1 MFTTQVYLYKQ
12 KHQVVLRDTTQALT
26 SMRYN
31 PVYAKNL
38 KLHKGTDNV
47 LVFTFVNQDQK
58 PVNNSTATFTFRLIN
73 GEGSDLI
80 LAKTM
85 THISSTLGTASVTIT
100 EQELD
105 SVDTQRAHYTIER
118 SLTTSD
124 LNDAVFVDDNLGGRG
139 GVTIVDS
146 IMPLHTQSQ
155 TVTIPSFLDSDGIT
169 THYSSEWQGTNDVQS
184 LQYKPSTFT
193 GSVQVEG
200 ATADDNLW
208 YNLGSEISL
217 TATSSTGYITVSG
230 YHPYLRLRIEE
241 TSGSISELKIR

>member
-12 KHQVVLRDTTQALT
+12 KHQVVLRDTTTALT

-38 KLHKGTDNV
+38 KLHRGTDNV

-73 GEGSDLI
+73 REGSDVL

-85 THISSTLGTASVTIT
+85 TAIDATKGTASITVT

-105 SVDTQRAHYTIER
+105 TVNTQRAHYTIER

-124 LNDAVFVDDNLGGRG
+124 LNDVVFVDDQLGGRG
-139 GVTIVDS
+139 VIEIVDS
-146 IMPLHTQSQ
+146 VMPTHTES
-155 TVTIPSFLDSDGIT
+155 TTITIPAFYDGPGVT
-169 THYSSEWQGTNDVQS
+169 THYSSEWHGTNDVQT
-184 LQYKPSTFT
+184 LQYKPSAFT
-193 GSVQVEG
+193 GKIQVEG
-200 ATADDNLW
+200 ATADDNLR
-208 YNLGSEISL
+208 YDIGTELSL
-217 TATSSTGYITVSG
+217 TASSTTGYITILG
-230 YHPYLRLRIEE
+230 YHPFLRLRIEE
-241 TSGSISELKIR
+241 TSGSISEIKIR

>member
-73 GEGSDLI
+73 REGNDLI

-85 THISSTLGTASVTIT
+85 TAIDATKGTASVTVT
-100 EQELD
+100 EQDLD
-105 SVDTQRAHYTIER
+105 AVDIQKAHYSIER
-118 SLTTSD
+118 SLSTSD
-124 LNDAVFVDDNLGGRG
+124 LNDAVFVDDHLGGRG
-139 GVTIVDS
+139 VVEILDS
-146 IMPLHTQSQ
+146 IMPQHTESQ
-155 TVTIPSFLDSDGIT
+155 TVTIPDFLDSEGET
-169 THYSSEWQGTNDVQS
+169 THYSSEWQGTIINNKHIDLNIVH
-184 LQYKPSTFT
+184 STARMNTKDFE
-193 GSVQVEG
+193 VY
-200 ATADDNLW
+200 ADQIRIWAL
-208 YNLGSEISL
+208 YELGI
-217 TATSSTGYITVSG
+217 
-230 YHPYLRLRIEE
+230 RLMLPNEYE
-241 TSGSISELKIR
+241 